1 MAMQTLI
8 FTIVKK
14 IINIALLGFFGPM
27 IGFITDLLF
36 WPYRLLII
44 DFCFDPTGFISAYS
58 FGPIGS
64 TIDLVFALLA
74 SIIDLLFWP
83 YKL

>member
-1 MAMQTLI
+1 
-8 FTIVKK
+8 
-14 IINIALLGFFGPM
+14 M

-36 WPYRLLII
+36 WPYRLLIT
-44 DFCFDPTGFISAYS
+44 DFCFDPTGFILAYS

-64 TIDLVFALLA
+64 TIDLDFALLA